1 MLRELQIRN
10 LVLIE
15 DASLTFSPRF
25 NVLTG
30 ETGAGKSLI
39 ATSLD
44 LLLGDRATSAL
55 VRKEAREAEVEG
67 IFDIGD
73 EPLVRA
79 ALEEAGLPVDDELLI
94 RRIIPAD
101 GRHRCFINGRVASL
115 GVLGTLAAGLAT
127 SMSQHAHQELFEPER
142 QLALLD
148 GFAGSGTLL
157 EKVSALFGTLQRQ
170 QDDLSQLLSQ
180 DRDRAARMDYLAY
193 QLDEFDRVSP
203 QDGEMALLEKE
214 LSVLRHQ
221 TTLLEG
227 TNACAGEL
235 YETDGSIFER
245 LGNLSKSL
253 QQLTRFDP
261 SLEDDARQL
270 QEASIL
276 VEEAARSIGRYSRRL
291 EADPARLETLEER
304 RDTLVRLAR
313 KHGVDADELAAK
325 AAALRHEL
333 ASLQTFED
341 AAKSLQA
348 GLDKARADALAAAQE
363 LSRTRHQAA
372 GKFSAAVTGEL
383 TALSFDRAAFHAD
396 ITTDDSLLRSTGI
409 DRVEFTVE
417 LNPGEGAHPLRKVAS
432 GGELSRMMLAL
443 KKTAA
448 GVGPVGTYVFDEV
461 DAGIGGNTA
470 RAVAASLADVA
481 AHHQLICITHLAPIA
496 ARADA
501 HFHIR
506 KEQEDGRTV
515 TRVTPLT
522 EAQRVEEIARMLG
535 GSADAGMVSAAKE
548 LLKAG
553 RLPKKRGA
561 P

>member
-245 LGNLSKSL
+245 LGNLSKSSSS
-253 QQLTRFDP
+253 R
-261 SLEDDARQL
+261 
-270 QEASIL
+270 ASMYVGEIL
-276 VEEAARSIGRYSRRL
+276 VSFTTSLMVSFFASRVKRSFSPMLSTSYS
-291 EADPARLETLEER
+291 
-304 RDTLVRLAR
+304 
-313 KHGVDADELAAK
+313 
-325 AAALRHEL
+325 
-333 ASLQTFED
+333 
-341 AAKSLQA
+341 
-348 GLDKARADALAAAQE
+348 
-363 LSRTRHQAA
+363 
-372 GKFSAAVTGEL
+372 SAIMG
-383 TALSFDRAAFHAD
+383 FF
-396 ITTDDSLLRSTGI
+396 II
-409 DRVEFTVE
+409 
-417 LNPGEGAHPLRKVAS
+417 
-432 GGELSRMMLAL
+432 LAL
-443 KKTAA
+443 
-448 GVGPVGTYVFDEV
+448 G
-461 DAGIGGNTA
+461 GISN
-470 RAVAASLADVA
+470 LNN
-481 AHHQLICITHLAPIA
+481 PP
-496 ARADA
+496 
-501 HFHIR
+501 
-506 KEQEDGRTV
+506 GRFMSV
-515 TRVTPLT
+515 
-522 EAQRVEEIARMLG
+522 
-535 GSADAGMVSAAKE
+535 
-548 LLKAG
+548 
-553 RLPKKRGA
+553 
-561 P
+561 